1 MVLGYYSSS
10 RVVPPFIYINL
21 TQLELQVAIGA
32 SIGLVFYPDCH
43 GTAAHAVFSLEI
55 DSKVASA
62 PVATGDESETLDER
76 CMLICA
82 DDDKGPRLLYKSLVK
97 KLDVDNHMIIG
108 EKYTEA
114 AGLVDIVLKAEMDF
128 GGLNVICILDQNMD
142 RYTEGA
148 ILGTDVTG
156 RLRECGFKGLIFIR
170 SANDDMA
177 SRVAY
182 KNAGADAT
190 LSKGTKSI
198 ADLAKDIMAV
208 RRRFLLTFSDGALS

>member
-1 MVLGYYSSS
+1 MRGW
-10 RVVPPFIYINL
+10 
-21 TQLELQVAIGA
+21 
-32 SIGLVFYPDCH
+32 
-43 GTAAHAVFSLEI
+43 
-55 DSKVASA
+55 
-62 PVATGDESETLDER
+62 
-76 CMLICA
+76 
-82 DDDKGPRLLYKSLVK
+82 PRLSYKSLVK
-97 KLDVDNHMIIG
+97 KLGVDNHMILG

-114 AGLVDIVLKAEMDF
+114 AGLVDIALAAEMDF
-128 GGLNVICILDQNMD
+128 GGHNVICILDQNMD

-170 SANDDMA
+170 SANDDMM

-198 ADLAKDIMAV
+198 DDLAKDIVAV
-208 RRRFLLTFSDGALS
+208 RRRFLHFGWCTVLSKCFSFSVFFLSNCFFAGFNIIRNSSPTPGEKSEK